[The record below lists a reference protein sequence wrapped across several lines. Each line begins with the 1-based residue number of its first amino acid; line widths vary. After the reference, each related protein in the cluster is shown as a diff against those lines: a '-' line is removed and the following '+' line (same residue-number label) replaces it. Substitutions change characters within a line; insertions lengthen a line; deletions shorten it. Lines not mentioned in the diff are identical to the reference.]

1 MTFKVV
7 VDDPA
12 HPFVEPD
19 TSEQDSTGDTSAVA
33 LRDFGMCPLGA
44 FQANEPVQAFD
55 VQGHYLGAMREE
67 KVRSLNAGVYLLR
80 AGKNV
85 RKVRV
90 E

>member
-1 MTFKVV
+1 
-7 VDDPA
+7 
-12 HPFVEPD
+12 
-19 TSEQDSTGDTSAVA
+19 
-33 LRDFGMCPLGA
+33 MCPLGA
-44 FQANEPVQAFD
+44 FQANEPVQVFD
-55 VQGHYLGAMREE
+55 VQGHYLGTMREE